1 MGALQLMMILETER
15 LYLRELEDG
24 DLPSLRSILLDDETM
39 EAYGGAFSCEEADAW
54 LSDQKRRY
62 STLGFGLWA
71 AVLRETDEMIG
82 QCGIIIPRW
91 KDETFLEAGYLF
103 NKAYWH
109 MGYAT
114 EASRGCIG
122 YAFDALH
129 ADSVSSI
136 IRDTNL
142 PSRRVAER
150 NGMLSYDHWVKHYR
164 GIDMP
169 HTRYMITRERW
180 MSMPYSQM
188 HRTGENTA
196 L

>member
-1 MGALQLMMILETER
+1 MVVLETER
-15 LYLRELEDG
+15 LYLREMEYG
-24 DLPSLRSILLDDETM
+24 DLPSLMDILLDDETM
-39 EAYGGAFSCEEADAW
+39 TAYGGAFSCGEAEAW
-54 LSDQKRRY
+54 LDDQKRRY

-71 AVLRETDEMIG
+71 AVHRETGKMIG

-91 KDETFLEAGYLF
+91 KDETFLETGYLF

-122 YAFDALH
+122 YAFNTLQ

-150 NGMLSYDHWVKHYR
+150 NGMLSSDHWVKHYR

-180 MSMPYSQM
+180 QTMPYSQM
-188 HRTGENTA
+188 HRAGENAA

>member
-1 MGALQLMMILETER
+1 
-15 LYLRELEDG
+15 
-24 DLPSLRSILLDDETM
+24 
-39 EAYGGAFSCEEADAW
+39 
-54 LSDQKRRY
+54 
-62 STLGFGLWA
+62 
-71 AVLRETDEMIG
+71 MIG

-91 KDETFLEAGYLF
+91 KDETFLEVGYLF

-122 YAFDALH
+122 YAFDALQ